1 MDRVEHLILKNL
13 LYNETYTRKVIPYLK
28 GVFFEDKGEKALF
41 EELHSFISTYNN
53 LPTKEAVVIN
63 LSERTDLHEDDYNS
77 CVKLVGFLEEN
88 KEEISDEEWLLN
100 TTESFCQDKSIYN
113 AIMESVQ
120 IISPNSKTKEDK
132 GKIPEILTDALAVTF
147 DPHIGHDYINDSNE
161 RYDFYH
167 KVEEKVPFDL
177 EYFNKIT
184 KGGLSKKTLN
194 ICLAGTGVGK
204 SLFMCHVA
212 ANCLNESKNVLYIT
226 LEMAEEKIAMR
237 IDANLLNVSMD
248 DISDLPKA
256 IFDQKVEKLKNKA
269 KGTLIIKEYPT
280 AAAGAQHFRSLL
292 NELALKRDFKPDI
305 IFIDYLNIC
314 TSSRI
319 KAGAYVNSYS
329 YIKSIAEELRGLAV
343 EYNVPIVSAT
353 QTTRSGFTSTDIGL
367 EDTSESFGLPA
378 TADFMFAIISTEE
391 LEELGQFLVKQLK
404 NRYSDPTYY
413 KRFMIGVD
421 RTKMRLFDLEESA
434 QTGITDIVD
443 NSKKVKKTDEYDDV
457 PSTENTEKK
466 KDFDKFNFN

>member
-88 KEEISDEEWLLN
+88 KEEKSDEEWLLN

-132 GKIPEILTDALAVTF
+132 GKIPEILTDALGVTF
-147 DPHIGHDYINDSNE
+147 DPHIGHDYIDDSDD
-161 RYDFYH
+161 RYNFYH
-167 KVEEKVPFDL
+167 KVEEKIPFDL

-184 KGGLSKKTLN
+184 KGGLPRKTLN
-194 ICLAGTGVGK
+194 IALAGTGVGK

-212 ANCLNESKNVLYIT
+212 ANCLNESRNVLYIT

-237 IDANLLNVSMD
+237 IDANLLNISMD
-248 DISDLPKA
+248 DITDLPKA
-256 IFDQKVEKLKNKA
+256 IFDQKVAKLKSKA
-269 KGTLIIKEYPT
+269 KGKLIIKEYPT

-404 NRYSDPTYY
+404 NRYSDPIYN

-421 RTKMRLFDLEESA
+421 RKKMRLFDLEESA
-434 QTGITDIVD
+434 QTGINDVVD